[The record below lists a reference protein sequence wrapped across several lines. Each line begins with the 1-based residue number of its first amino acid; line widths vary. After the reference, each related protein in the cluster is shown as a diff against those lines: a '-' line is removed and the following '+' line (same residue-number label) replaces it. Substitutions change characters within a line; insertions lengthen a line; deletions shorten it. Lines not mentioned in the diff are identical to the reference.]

1 MVYIDRVFVMR
12 FCDECDVGSLYELV
26 AGREGGCKTEL
37 CVSEQCVHALCGRLG
52 IGIGTRH
59 LASEDEFPRVW
70 VCPNNNNNN
79 NNKKKGLEGRP
90 HITRAFYQSDPRREL
105 QRDSSLRGF

>member
-1 MVYIDRVFVMR
+1 MR
-12 FCDECDVGSLYELV
+12 FCDECEVGSLYEFV

-70 VCPNNNNNN
+70 VCPNN
-79 NNKKKGLEGRP
+79 KEGLGEGR
-90 HITRAFYQSDPRREL
+90 QSENKGILPI
-105 QRDSSLRGF
+105 